1 LTVRLKYSINNYL
14 LIVLLGGALL
24 VSGSIAV
31 SATMSGGK
39 KAKNRIFLLDHQPI
53 YPAQGHIRR

>member
-1 LTVRLKYSINNYL
+1 
-14 LIVLLGGALL
+14 
-24 VSGSIAV
+24 V